1 MTPNQECAR
10 IAHMVANA
18 ESTLGI
24 RIRDLRKRASLSQED
39 LAAAIRLDRTVVNK
53 IENGT
58 RRVTALELS
67 EIAVALD
74 VRMTSFF
81 EDPTP
86 ALVAHRSS
94 QGLETV
100 DSRIDAFLATLAGD
114 VEFLQ
119 DLGASEVR
127 FSAIPEIEAASIGQ
141 PQSNA
146 DADSMAVLARE
157 LMHLE
162 REGPISVLTD
172 AVEKVGLLAFSIDI
186 GPDTA
191 DAGTIL
197 LRHGG
202 VCLVNSHAKVGRRR
216 LALAHELGH
225 YLVADGYTVDW
236 RVDNHSDQSVPLESR
251 LDRFARALL
260 LPEAPV
266 VALWKKYTE
275 YVDARS
281 AAVRIASEYRVD
293 MATLARRLREL
304 GEVDGEVA
312 ARIRLARTTQ
322 ADIVEFD
329 LHLPIE
335 ELSATSVPRA
345 YALAVLRLVREERI
359 SRERALDLLKGTFSE
374 SDLPAVR
381 ERRADE
387 IWNFVA

>member
-1 MTPNQECAR
+1 M
-10 IAHMVANA
+10 ANA
-18 ESTLGI
+18 EASLGN

-39 LAAAIRLDRTVVNK
+39 LAAALRLDRTVVNK
-53 IENGT
+53 IESGV
-58 RRVTALELS
+58 RKVTALELS
-67 EIAVALD
+67 EIAVALGA
-74 VRMTSFF
+74 RMTSFF

-86 ALVAHRSS
+86 ALVSHRSS
-94 QGLETV
+94 QGLDTV
-100 DSRIDAFLATLAGD
+100 DSKIDASLATLAGD
-114 VEFLQ
+114 VELLQ
-119 DLGASEVR
+119 DLGASELHFDAVAR
-127 FSAIPEIEAASIGQ
+127 VEAASISH
-141 PQSNA
+141 PQSNVEA
-146 DADSMAVLARE
+146 DSLAALARKLMNLDAD
-157 LMHLE
+157 
-162 REGPISVLTD
+162 GPISVLTD
-172 AVEKVGLLAFSIDI
+172 AVERVGLLAFSSDI

-225 YLVADGYTVDW
+225 YLVADEYTVDW

-260 LPEAPV
+260 LPAIPV
-266 VALWKKYTE
+266 VALWRRYIEQADDRT
-275 YVDARS
+275 
-281 AAVRIASEYRVD
+281 AAVRLASVFRVD

-312 ARIRLARTTQ
+312 ARVRLARTKQ
-322 ADIVEFD
+322 ADIVEFG

-381 ERRADE
+381 ERRPDE

>member
-1 MTPNQECAR
+1 MISRECAR
-10 IAHMVANA
+10 IAHMVGSA
-18 ESTLGI
+18 ESSLGS

-39 LAAAIRLDRTVVNK
+39 LATALRLDRTVVNK
-53 IENGT
+53 IETGA
-58 RRVTALELS
+58 RKVTALELS

-74 VRMTSFF
+74 TRMTSFF
-81 EDPTP
+81 EEPTP

-94 QGLETV
+94 QGLDTV
-100 DSRIDAFLATLAGD
+100 DSRIDSILAALAGD

-119 DLGASEVR
+119 DLGASEVE
-127 FSAIPEIEAASIGQ
+127 FSAVSDIEAASIGQ

-146 DADSMAVLARE
+146 DADSLAVLARD
-157 LMHLE
+157 LMQLD
-162 REGPISVLTD
+162 REAPIGVLAD
-172 AVEKVGLLAFSIDI
+172 AVERVGLLAFSSDI

-225 YLVADGYTVDW
+225 YLIADEYTVDW

-260 LPEAPV
+260 LPSTSV
-266 VALWKKYTE
+266 LALWRE
-275 YVDARS
+275 CMESSDDRS
-281 AAVRIASEYRVD
+281 AAVRVASAYRVD
-293 MATLARRLREL
+293 MATLARRLLEL
-304 GEVDGEVA
+304 GEVDSEGA
-312 ARIRLARTTQ
+312 ARIRLARTTR
-322 ADIVEFD
+322 ADIVEFN
-329 LHLPIE
+329 LHNPIE
-335 ELSATSVPRA
+335 ELSATSVPRV
-345 YALAVLRLVREERI
+345 YTLAVMRLVREERI